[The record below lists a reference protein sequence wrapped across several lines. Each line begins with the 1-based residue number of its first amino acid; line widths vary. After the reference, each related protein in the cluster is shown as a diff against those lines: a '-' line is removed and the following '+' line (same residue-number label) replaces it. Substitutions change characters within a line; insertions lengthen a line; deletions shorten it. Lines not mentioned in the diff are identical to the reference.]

1 MVKMTKTKKKIQR
14 HGMKVVTSIHR
25 TSNIKN
31 ELIRKCN
38 RRETNMNREKYK
50 KMINTEL
57 LERFQKPWRKK
68 YHKIVNETVYKRRYR
83 GSLARCLNEVEWE
96 LVRVLTLKAKKK
108 SLKPVKMSFS
118 NDDFI
123 PYTNPYVQHKFSE
136 KDKEIERLQQL
147 LKDIEYD
154 VRCQIGGTYQAQAK
168 SGKFAYKY
176 RMVLHRLNSN
186 KETRYWKR

>member
-1 MVKMTKTKKKIQR
+1 MVKNNNMKKKHR
-14 HGMKVVTSIHR
+14 HGMKVITSIHR
-25 TSNIKN
+25 TSKIKN

-68 YHKIVNETVYKRRYR
+68 YHKIVNERVKHPSYSRRLR
-83 GSLARCLNEVEWE
+83 SLE
-96 LVRVLTLKAKKK
+96 AKKK

-154 VRCQIGGTYQAQAK
+154 VRREIGGTYQAQAK
-168 SGKFAYKY
+168 SGDFAWRYQC
-176 RMVLHRLNSN
+176 LLGRLNRN
-186 KETRYWKR
+186 KETTFWKR

>member
-1 MVKMTKTKKKIQR
+1 MVKNNNMKKKHR
-14 HGMKVVTSIHR
+14 HGMKVITSIHR
-25 TSNIKN
+25 TSKIKN

-123 PYTNPYVQHKFSE
+123 PYNNPYVQYKINE

-154 VRCQIGGTYQAQAK
+154 VRREIGGTYQAQAK
-168 SGKFAYKY
+168 SGDFAWRYQC
-176 RMVLHRLNSN
+176 LLGRLNRN
-186 KETRYWKR
+186 KETTFWKR

>member
-1 MVKMTKTKKKIQR
+1 MTKTKKKIQR

-25 TSNIKN
+25 TSKIKD
-31 ELIRKCN
+31 ELIRKCK

-50 KMINTEL
+50 KMITTEL
-57 LERFQKPWRKK
+57 LETFQKPWRKK
-68 YHKIVNETVYKRRYR
+68 YHKIVNAWLYQRPSRSTTWPLSPVGPRK
-83 GSLARCLNEVEWE
+83 
-96 LVRVLTLKAKKK
+96 VLTLKATKK

-123 PYTNPYVQHKFSE
+123 PYTNPYVQHKIRE

-154 VRCQIGGTYQAQAK
+154 VRCRIGGTYQAQAK

>member
-1 MVKMTKTKKKIQR
+1 
-14 HGMKVVTSIHR
+14 
-25 TSNIKN
+25 
-31 ELIRKCN
+31 
-38 RRETNMNREKYK
+38 MNREKYK

-68 YHKIVNETVYKRRYR
+68 YHKIVNERVKHPSYSRRLR
-83 GSLARCLNEVEWE
+83 SLE
-96 LVRVLTLKAKKK
+96 AKKK

-154 VRCQIGGTYQAQAK
+154 VRREIGSTYQARVG
-168 SGKFAYKY
+168 SGAFVNAYWSLLKK
-176 RMVLHRLNSN
+176 LNAN
-186 KETRYWKR
+186 KETRHWRGDWWGRDHKGYYWKKRFYKEIIVPSWD

>member
-1 MVKMTKTKKKIQR
+1 MVKNNNMKKKHR
-14 HGMKVVTSIHR
+14 HGMKVITSIHR
-25 TSNIKN
+25 TSKIKN

-68 YHKIVNETVYKRRYR
+68 YHKIVNKRVWERERRYMWDLSPILHR
-83 GSLARCLNEVEWE
+83 K
-96 LVRVLTLKAKKK
+96 VLTLKAKKK

>member
-1 MVKMTKTKKKIQR
+1 MVKNNNMKKKHR
-14 HGMKVVTSIHR
+14 HGMKVITSIHR
-25 TSNIKN
+25 TSKIKN

-38 RRETNMNREKYK
+38 RRETNMNSEKYK

-68 YHKIVNETVYKRRYR
+68 YHKIVNERVWKYERRYQWDLSPILHR
-83 GSLARCLNEVEWE
+83 K
-96 LVRVLTLKAKKK
+96 VLKLKAKKK

-136 KDKEIERLQQL
+136 KDKEIEQLQQL

-154 VRCQIGGTYQAQAK
+154 VREKIGGTYQARAK
-168 SGKFAYKY
+168 SGGFARAYN
-176 RMVLHRLNSN
+176 RLLGRLNRN
-186 KETRYWKR
+186 KETTCWKR

>member
-1 MVKMTKTKKKIQR
+1 MVKNNNMKKKHR
-14 HGMKVVTSIHR
+14 HGMKVITSIHR
-25 TSNIKN
+25 TSKIKN

-68 YHKIVNETVYKRRYR
+68 YHKIVNAWRYLRVRRYR
-83 GSLARCLNEVEWE
+83 YLSPVGPRK
-96 LVRVLTLKAKKK
+96 VLTLKAKKK

-123 PYTNPYVQHKFSE
+123 PYNNPYVQYKINE

-154 VRCQIGGTYQAQAK
+154 VRREIGGTYQAQAK
-168 SGKFAYKY
+168 SGKFAWKY
-176 RMVLHRLNSN
+176 QCLLHCLNSN
-186 KETRYWKR
+186 KETSHWKR